1 MQGKTTHSTRF
12 ATITNMKKLDFSQP
26 LMVLAPLAGYTDLP
40 FRSVVKKFGADL
52 TISEMISSN
61 ALVYNSSK
69 TYKMLEKSENEDP
82 YFVQIAGNKAEL
94 VRDAV
99 EILNDIEGIDGIDLN
114 CGCPAPKV
122 FNHGSGSN
130 LLGDLKK
137 LETILSTVKQYNKKA
152 YTSAKVRI
160 GVNEKIPVEIA
171 KAVEACGV
179 DFISVHG
186 RTRAGQYKAP
196 VDYDAIRMIKEAVSI
211 PVIANGDIKDYKKSQ
226 EVLNYTK
233 ADGVMIGRG
242 AIGKPWI
249 FHQIKHGLDD
259 DAISNQL
266 KKEIILEHYDA
277 TLKFHGEHGAI
288 MFRKL
293 LHSYS
298 KGYTGATE
306 FRDIINR
313 ISDIQ
318 VMRDMIESFF

>member
-1 MQGKTTHSTRF
+1 M
-12 ATITNMKKLDFSQP
+12 IKKIDFSQP

-40 FRSVVKKFGADL
+40 FRAVVKKFGADL

-61 ALVYNSSK
+61 ALVYKSQK
-69 TYKMLEKSENEDP
+69 TLKMIEKSPSEDP
-82 YFVQIAGNKAEL
+82 YIVQIAGNKPEL

-99 EILNDIEGIDGIDLN
+99 QLLNDVEGIDGIDLN

-137 LETILSTVKQYNKKA
+137 LEEILSTVKKYNKKQ
-152 YTSAKVRI
+152 YTTAKVRI
-160 GVNEKIPVEIA
+160 GVDEKIPVEIA
-171 KAVEACGV
+171 KVVEACGV

-186 RTRAGQYKAP
+186 RTRAGKYKAP
-196 VDYDAIRMIKEAVSI
+196 VDYDAIKMMKEAVSI
-211 PVIANGDIKDYKKSQ
+211 PVIANGDIKDYAKAK
-226 EVLNYTK
+226 EVLEYTK
-233 ADGVMIGRG
+233 ADGVMIGRA

-249 FHQIKHGLDD
+249 FYQLKHGVED
-259 DAISNQL
+259 ISEQL
-266 KKEIILEHYDA
+266 KKEIILEHYDEV
-277 TLKFHGEHGAI
+277 LKFHGIHGAV

-298 KGYTGATE
+298 KGYTGASE

-313 ISDIQ
+313 ITDEK
-318 VMRDMIESFF
+318 VMRDMIENFF

>member
-1 MQGKTTHSTRF
+1 MT
-12 ATITNMKKLDFSQP
+12 KKIDFSQP

-40 FRSVVKKFGADL
+40 FRAVVKKFGADI

-61 ALVYNSSK
+61 ALVYKSERTK
-69 TYKMLEKSENEDP
+69 KMIEKSPSEDP
-82 YFVQIAGNKAEL
+82 YIVQIAGNNAEI

-99 EILNDIEGIDGIDLN
+99 LMLNDIDGIDGIDLN

-122 FNHGSGSN
+122 FSHGSGSN

-137 LETILSTVKQYNKKA
+137 LEEILSTVKKYSKKQ

-160 GVNEKIPVEIA
+160 GVNDKIPVEIA

-179 DFISVHG
+179 DFVSVHG
-186 RTRAGQYKAP
+186 RTRAGKYKAP
-196 VDYDAIRMIKEAVSI
+196 VDYDAIRDMKAAVKI
-211 PVIANGDIKDYKKSQ
+211 PVIANGDIKDYEKAK
-226 EVLNYTK
+226 EVLKYTN

-249 FHQIKHGLDD
+249 FYQLKHGIEDINED
-259 DAISNQL
+259 
-266 KKEIILEHYDA
+266 KKREVILEHYDEV
-277 TLKFHGEHGAI
+277 LKYHGAHGAV

-298 KGYTGATE
+298 KGYNGASE
-306 FRDIINR
+306 FRDLINR
-313 ISDIQ
+313 ISDEK
-318 VMRDMIESFF
+318 VMRDIIENFF